1 ARWFHALSDETRLE
15 IVRLLS
21 HSERCVCEL
30 QDAVGAAQS
39 RLSFHLKS
47 LKDAGLVSDR
57 REGRWVYYSLN
68 RHALDAIA
76 AFAAAGVSAAA
87 ATPGAPARAGFAS
100 LGCGK
105 PTDLAERRAG
115 ETVLD
120 PGSGGVIEVL
130 LSARPI
136 GPTGKAYSL
145 NMTDE
150 MLDLA
155 RANQRKA
162 GA

>member
-1 ARWFHALSDETRLE
+1 MFQPVSAATLPEAGRAARWFHALSDETRLE

-76 AFAAAGVSAAA
+76 AFATAVKPGKHAGGCD
-87 ATPGAPARAGFAS
+87 GAC
-100 LGCGK
+100 CG
-105 PTDLAERRAG
+105 
-115 ETVLD
+115 
-120 PGSGGVIEVL
+120 
-130 LSARPI
+130 
-136 GPTGKAYSL
+136 
-145 NMTDE
+145 
-150 MLDLA
+150 
-155 RANQRKA
+155 
-162 GA
+162 